1 MLSYRKR
8 SARYKKKKKKK
19 KKKMLRDHHYLEKP
33 LSRQLLRGI

>member
-8 SARYKKKKKKK
+8 SARYKKKKK